1 MFKKLIVFLL
11 LLVFLSGCKEEVSV
25 DEYKEMKDIMED
37 LTSDEMDGRLTGT
50 EGNDLTVKYLEEK
63 FKDIDLV
70 TMNRDSYLMSYPHKF
85 YNPEKN
91 IFQLKVKTAEGEI
104 IELKRG
110 LDYLERSSFSKYKEE
125 LPYTMDINDPEL
137 ENSFIVL
144 KDSKDFQKVFGKAK
158 GVLIVEELGRTLL
171 VDNLEYPIVQITN
184 DTYKKLK
191 ESKDAT
197 LEIESIAKE
206 ESIEA
211 FNVVGKIPGKNKNE
225 AVILSAHFDHVG
237 SVGETIYRGAI
248 DNASGTALLL
258 DIAKKLNLSNVE
270 FEKDIIFVAFN
281 GEESG
286 LQGSYFFTEFV
297 KEEYEHVYNI
307 NIDSIYDG
315 PLEILTGD
323 EEPLKDLIN
332 DFSNHLESN
341 DLPSTTNGTGS
352 ATSDHS
358 SFLYN
363 HMNSL
368 SIISQNVLKKIHIP
382 EDTIEEI
389 NFPYLVKVSDA
400 VSNFIIDF
408 DNKMYKH
415 EHEETLDHEHEEG
428 DDHEHT
434 SSNSE
439 KGADTRKATE
449 EEKEKLQFDEYE
461 IYEYG
466 NENFFLDH
474 QHYLFEDLQTFKKY
488 YPNFIYKEKLKDY
501 SLKRIEVFN
510 TFKEEIDKGSL
521 EVNKVYKRT
530 ISPSDLDTIS
540 FKYYLDN
547 TENQIFQINFE
558 KKEYEQL
565 EGTKVKEEIINNTNY
580 YFTYDESEKY
590 LFNFAFTKTI
600 DGQAY
605 TISINK
611 GEEVISEIEGQTATG
626 VKTSLTEG
634 EVEKIIEDF
643 EIEEII
649 SQTASSMN

>member
-1 MFKKLIVFLL
+1 MLKKLVVFLL
-11 LLVFLSGCKEEVSV
+11 LLIFISGCEEEVSV
-25 DEYKEMKDIMED
+25 DEYKEMKEGMEY
-37 LTSDEMDGRLTGT
+37 LTSEKMDGRLTGT
-50 EGNDLTVKYLEEK
+50 EGNDLTVKYLEGK
-63 FKDIDLV
+63 FKEIDLAM
-70 TMNRDSYLMSYPHKF
+70 MNSSSYLMSYPHKF
-85 YNPEKN
+85 YNPEKI
-91 IFQLKVKTAEGEI
+91 IFRMIANTVEGET
-104 IELKRG
+104 IEFKRG
-110 LDYLERSSFSKYKEE
+110 IDYLERSGFSEYKEE
-125 LPYTMDINDPEL
+125 LPYTFDLNDPEL

-171 VDNLEYPIVQITN
+171 VDNLKFPIVQITD

-191 ESKDAT
+191 KSKKAT

-211 FNVVGKIPGKNKNE
+211 FNVVGKIPGKNQKE
-225 AVILSAHFDHVG
+225 AVVLSAHFDHVG
-237 SVGETIYRGAI
+237 SLGETIYRGAI
-248 DNASGTALLL
+248 DNASGTVLLL
-258 DIAKKLNLSNVE
+258 DIAKKLKLSDKE

-286 LQGSYFFTEFV
+286 LQGSYFFTEFI

-332 DFSNHLESN
+332 DFSKHLKDN
-341 DLPSTTNGTGS
+341 DLTSITNATGS

-368 SIISQNVLKKIHIP
+368 SIISQDVLSKIHIP

-389 NFPYLVKVSDA
+389 NFPYLVKVRDTITK
-400 VSNFIIDF
+400 FIIDF

-415 EHEETLDHEHEEG
+415 EHEDTHEHEEG
-428 DDHEHT
+428 DGHNHEP
-434 SSNSE
+434 NSE
-439 KGADTRKATE
+439 EGMETRIATE

-461 IYEYG
+461 IFEYE
-466 NENFFLDH
+466 NNNLFLDH
-474 QHYLFEDLQTFKKY
+474 QHYLFDDLGAFKKY
-488 YPNFIYKEKLKDY
+488 YPNFIYKERLKDY
-501 SLKRIEVFN
+501 SLKKIEVFN

-540 FKYYLDN
+540 FKYYTDN
-547 TENQIFQINFE
+547 TENQLLQINIE

-565 EGTKVKEEIINNTNY
+565 DGTIVKEEIMNNTKY
-580 YFTYDESEKY
+580 YLAYDESEKH
-590 LFNFAFTKTI
+590 LFNFAFTENI
-600 DGQAY
+600 NGQAY
-605 TISINK
+605 TMSINK
-611 GEEVISEIEGQTATG
+611 GEEITSEIEGQTATG
-626 VKTSLTEG
+626 VKTSLTEAD
-634 EVEKIIEDF
+634 VEKIIEDF
-643 EIEEII
+643 ELKEIL
-649 SQTASSMN
+649 SSTASSMN